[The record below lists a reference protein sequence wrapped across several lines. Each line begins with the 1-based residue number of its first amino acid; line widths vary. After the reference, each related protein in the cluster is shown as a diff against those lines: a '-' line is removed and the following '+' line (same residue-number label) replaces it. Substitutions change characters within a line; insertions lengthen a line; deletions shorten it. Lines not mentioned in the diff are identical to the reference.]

1 MKVERM
7 ASDIELIIATLNE
20 LLEDTTLPKSVQ
32 KTIREA
38 IEIIQKG
45 KDKVSL
51 NRALSA
57 LEEAADSV
65 NMQPEHRTALFNVVS
80 MLETA

>member
-1 MKVERM
+1 M

>member
-1 MKVERM
+1 MTEE
-7 ASDIELIIATLNE
+7 IEAIISTLNE

-38 IEIIQKG
+38 IEILKKG
-45 KDKVSL
+45 KDKVSV

-57 LEEAADSV
+57 LEESADSV

>member
-1 MKVERM
+1 M
-7 ASDIELIIATLNE
+7 ASDIEIIISTLNE
-20 LLEDTTLPKSVQ
+20 LLEDSTLPKSVQ

-38 IEIIQKG
+38 IGIIQKG

-57 LEEAADSV
+57 LEEAADTV
-65 NMQPEHRTALFNVVS
+65 NMQPEHRTALFNAVS

>member
-1 MKVERM
+1 MSAYET
-7 ASDIELIIATLNE
+7 IISALNE
-20 LLEDTTLPKSVQ
+20 LLEDSTLPKSVQ

-38 IEIIQKG
+38 IEILKKG
-45 KDKVSL
+45 SDKVSA
-51 NRALSA
+51 NRALSL
-57 LEEAADSV
+57 LEESADSV